1 MIINHQNEI
10 KCQYECLK
18 IMSHNNIDEIENLI
32 KDDILPILLRKII
45 TKIEQKYN
53 RVPEAKE
60 LTFIVI
66 KLINKE

>member
-1 MIINHQNEI
+1 
-10 KCQYECLK
+10 
-18 IMSHNNIDEIENLI
+18 MSHNNIDEIENLI